1 MRNPPLPGATPYKM
15 VHRIDPMLALQPG
28 LTPVGDVG
36 ADWINGPWGHLDVCP
51 QGTPF
56 AIEQPELSDG
66 PNSTPVVRRPHRFR
80 RQVKVWTNW
89 SPRATARLLCRL
101 TLSSDVREPL
111 MACARN
117 PHGSAGNVVPQ
128 MSDAAQPVKS
138 NRRAGSY
145 GCKPSLPFLLYPV
158 FAGQHLPPTTTPT
171 ADADVSKVCRSLDN
185 YSILSP
191 SRAPDVRMWR
201 APFPSS

>member
-1 MRNPPLPGATPYKM
+1 M
-15 VHRIDPMLALQPG
+15 VRTARQLCADRIG
-28 LTPVGDVG
+28 SGD
-36 ADWINGPWGHLDVCP
+36 
-51 QGTPF
+51 
-56 AIEQPELSDG
+56 
-66 PNSTPVVRRPHRFR
+66 
-80 RQVKVWTNW
+80 VKVWTNW

-117 PHGSAGNVVPQ
+117 PHASAGNVVPQ

-158 FAGQHLPPTTTPT
+158 FAGQHTYRPLQRQPQMPTSQKSAGAWITTAFFRLRAHPT
-171 ADADVSKVCRSLDN
+171 FVCGEPR
-185 YSILSP
+185 
-191 SRAPDVRMWR
+191 SRAHKAAHCTVGLRPE
-201 APFPSS
+201 PSSLPRLTLIDLSGAGERR

>member
-1 MRNPPLPGATPYKM
+1 
-15 VHRIDPMLALQPG
+15 
-28 LTPVGDVG
+28 
-36 ADWINGPWGHLDVCP
+36 
-51 QGTPF
+51 
-56 AIEQPELSDG
+56 
-66 PNSTPVVRRPHRFR
+66 
-80 RQVKVWTNW
+80 
-89 SPRATARLLCRL
+89 
-101 TLSSDVREPL
+101 

-117 PHGSAGNVVPQ
+117 PHASAGNVVPQ

-145 GCKPSLPFLLYPV
+145 GCKPNLPFLLYPV

-191 SRAPDVRMWR
+191 SCAPDVRMWR
-201 APFPSS
+201 APFPSIELRIAPHVCIRNLHACHASPSSIFRALVNAADESYFVALSDGYSTTRKFVLRPLVIFRYANVNKFAHRHIQIKTRICNRPGQIIRFKRKPRSGAISV